1 MRHVLAILL
10 AGLAGAPA
18 CAETFAPLGLWRGV
32 ASGDLLVV
40 QGPAFCSVVGSVT
53 VAGPC
58 TWTPGRPPGDR
69 SGTLAV
75 TAAGTVGPSRLDLVV
90 RWLDADTILV
100 GAERFER
107 RG

>member
-1 MRHVLAILL
+1 
-10 AGLAGAPA
+10 
-18 CAETFAPLGLWRGV
+18 
-32 ASGDLLVV
+32 
-40 QGPAFCSVVGSVT
+40 
-53 VAGPC
+53 
-58 TWTPGRPPGDR
+58 
-69 SGTLAV
+69 V